1 MRKKELYLVC
11 ITVLPF
17 MVCTGIV
24 YSIISLYMAEVGMT
38 KSQIGFLYT
47 SGAVAGAIGAPF
59 LGGLADR
66 FGRKRVLLFSMGGFA
81 LVFAGYALSRGY
93 LPLMFVQIG
102 EGFSW
107 AALTAS
113 TTALVADLS
122 TEETRGKAMGIY
134 NMTWNLGWI
143 AGPSMGGLISEHLGF
158 TFTFT
163 LCTGLTIFG
172 LILAVFL
179 IPAKTT
185 QRGGTPSPEGDPQ
198 GA

>member
-1 MRKKELYLVC
+1 MRKKDLYLVC
-11 ITVLPF
+11 LTVFPF
-17 MVCTGIV
+17 MICTGIV
-24 YSIISLYMAEVGMT
+24 YSIISIYMAEIGMS

-66 FGRKRVLLFSMGGFA
+66 FGRKRVLLFSMAGFA
-81 LVFAGYALSRGY
+81 VVFAGYALSRGY

-107 AALTAS
+107 AAMAAS

-134 NMTWNLGWI
+134 NMTWNMGWI
-143 AGPSMGGLISEHLGF
+143 VGPSMGGLLADHMGF
-158 TFTFT
+158 TFTFA
-163 LCTGLTIFG
+163 LCTGITVFG
-172 LILAVFL
+172 LLLALFL
-179 IPAKTT
+179 IPARVLPKG
-185 QRGGTPSPEGDPQ
+185 QEALPEG
-198 GA
+198 

>member
-1 MRKKELYLVC
+1 MRKKDLYLVC
-11 ITVLPF
+11 LTVFPF
-17 MVCTGIV
+17 MICTGIV
-24 YSIISLYMAEVGMT
+24 YSIISIYMAEIGMS

-66 FGRKRVLLFSMGGFA
+66 FGRKRVLLFSMAGFA
-81 LVFAGYALSRGY
+81 VVFAGYALSRGY

-107 AALTAS
+107 AAMAAS

-134 NMTWNLGWI
+134 NMTWNMGWI
-143 AGPSMGGLISEHLGF
+143 VGPSMGGLLADHMGF
-158 TFTFT
+158 TFTFA
-163 LCTGLTIFG
+163 LCTGITVFG
-172 LILAVFL
+172 LLLALFL
-179 IPAKTT
+179 IPARVPPKG
-185 QRGGTPSPEGDPQ
+185 QEALPEG
-198 GA
+198 